1 MSVVLRDMEGRKTEC
16 GMGMPGGCG
25 LWVVRGG
32 QRRLF
37 EKGPAGGLQ
46 THSWQSVLSCF
57 SRVQLLVTLGTL
69 PGPSAH
75 EKIANTKELQ

>member
-57 SRVQLLVTLGTL
+57 SRVQLLATLGTV
-69 PGPSAH
+69 AYQV
-75 EKIANTKELQ
+75 LQPMRK